1 MSDGICSDDEKYGGF
16 GAAMANSLAA
26 DSAAPARAVAAVRI
40 WKTKGRSKRP
50 KKSNVPAHV
59 LQAAVPAPVPLV
71 AVGHAA
77 ARAAVEMKSPPVLPP
92 AASAAPAVEMKPPP
106 VLPAALAVPIHPSGI
121 VVEIVGTEM
130 SCQGRSCEEHE
141 NCGEVL
147 KEDVVVRLRKIQLM
161 VEGKEETAIAAI
173 WVTDGIDRCRVGFVP
188 RHMVRHA
195 AKYDGALAQ
204 VTRVFSSDPEVCDT
218 AERRVFFKNK
228 GYCRAAIIS
237 TLPGATM

>member
-26 DSAAPARAVAAVRI
+26 DSAAAPARAVAAVRI
-40 WKTKGRSKRP
+40 GKTKGRSKRP
-50 KKSNVPAHV
+50 KT
-59 LQAAVPAPVPLV
+59 
-71 AVGHAA
+71 
-77 ARAAVEMKSPPVLPP
+77 
-92 AASAAPAVEMKPPP
+92 APAVEMKPPP
-106 VLPAALAVPIHPSGI
+106 VLPAALAEAHVPIHPSGI

-195 AKYDGALAQ
+195 ARYDGALAQ

-228 GYCRAAIIS
+228 GYCRAVIIS
-237 TLPGATM
+237 TLPGSTM

>member
-50 KKSNVPAHV
+50 KT
-59 LQAAVPAPVPLV
+59 AP
-71 AVGHAA
+71 
-77 ARAAVEMKSPPVLPP
+77 
-92 AASAAPAVEMKPPP
+92 VEMKPPP
-106 VLPAALAVPIHPSGI
+106 VLPAALAEAHVPIHPSGI

-141 NCGEVL
+141 ICGEVL

-195 AKYDGALAQ
+195 ARYDGALAQ
-204 VTRVFSSDPEVCDT
+204 VTHVFSDNPEICDT
-218 AERRVFFKNK
+218 TERRMFFKNK

>member
-40 WKTKGRSKRP
+40 GKTKGRSKRP
-50 KKSNVPAHV
+50 KT
-59 LQAAVPAPVPLV
+59 AP
-71 AVGHAA
+71 
-77 ARAAVEMKSPPVLPP
+77 
-92 AASAAPAVEMKPPP
+92 VEMKPPP
-106 VLPAALAVPIHPSGI
+106 VLPAALAVAHVPIHPSGI

-195 AKYDGALAQ
+195 ARYDGALAQ

-228 GYCRAAIIS
+228 GYCRAVIIS
-237 TLPGATM
+237 TLPGSTM